1 MGYSLSK
8 LSEKCKVCPKMDK
21 CEHKKMELCAL
32 AELPSQMNISAS
44 QGILEN
50 SAMPLLR
57 EKVKSPLSPF
67 TYKDE
72 LEKEIYKSL
81 SINHMMFGA

>member
-8 LSEKCKVCPKMDK
+8 LSEKCKVCPEMDK
-21 CEHKKMELCAL
+21 CKHKKMELCAL
-32 AELPSQMNISAS
+32 AELPPQMSISAS
-44 QGILEN
+44 QGVLEG
-50 SAMPLLR
+50 ATMPLLR